1 MSAKN
6 TWNDIT
12 SYSRNDAERIPSVF
26 EAKSGHLSICVL
38 NSHVDYRPGW
48 VMHCDVLRINTRHL
62 PHAKTAEEAKKEA
75 LTVVYER
82 LDDLIKAA
90 VTLYNQTILSAQD
103 YIGPGK

>member
-62 PHAKTAEEAKKEA
+62 PHARTEDKAKKEA
-75 LTVVYER
+75 LTVVFER
-82 LDDLIKAA
+82 LDDLKKAA
-90 VTLYNQTILSAQD
+90 VTFYNQTILSAPD
-103 YIGPGK
+103 RGRDR